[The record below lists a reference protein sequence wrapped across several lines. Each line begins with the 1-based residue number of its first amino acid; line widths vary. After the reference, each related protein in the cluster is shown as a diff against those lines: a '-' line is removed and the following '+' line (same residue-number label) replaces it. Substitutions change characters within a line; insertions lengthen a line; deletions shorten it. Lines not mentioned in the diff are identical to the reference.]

1 MLLIPITDI
10 PDLKCLLTNLTRK
23 PKSPAIPP
31 FNVLTEQKTL
41 DSKLQKHSKRPL
53 IKIANFN
60 SANPLKIHTSR
71 MQT

>member
-23 PKSPAIPP
+23 PKSQAIPP

-41 DSKLQKHSKRPL
+41 DTKLQKLSKRP
-53 IKIANFN
+53 
-60 SANPLKIHTSR
+60 
-71 MQT
+71 